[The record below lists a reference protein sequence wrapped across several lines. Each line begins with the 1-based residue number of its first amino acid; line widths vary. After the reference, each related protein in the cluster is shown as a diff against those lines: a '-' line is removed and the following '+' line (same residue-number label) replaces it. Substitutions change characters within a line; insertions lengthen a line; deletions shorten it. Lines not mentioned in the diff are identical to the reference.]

1 MDFIYNFLLVCLSII
16 VGLVVLYF
24 VLVYCWYAFYYI
36 FKKMRKVKGEYK
48 YIGFG
53 NFFKKIFIEFPRQ
66 KAYDIISFNPDTF
79 RDYGF
84 HLITGKQG
92 TGKTITLVYLLL
104 RYQKMYPKLKVK
116 TNMYYKFQD
125 GEIQH
130 WKDLVNSENGIY
142 GEIDVIDEVQNWFS
156 SNQSKD
162 FPPEMLR
169 EVTQQR
175 KQRKMII
182 GTSQVFTRVSKAIRE
197 NVYLVYEPLT
207 IFGCITIVRAYEPTL
222 DTNGTVVSKKPKKT
236 FFFVHNNEIRNA
248 FDTYQKILD
257 MSESGFKEN
266 NNQLDNLQVITN
278 TMLVKKK

>member
-1 MDFIYNFLLVCLSII
+1 MDIIYNFFKFIIILIISIVLLYNLLVFSW
-16 VGLVVLYF
+16 
-24 VLVYCWYAFYYI
+24 YCFYYI
-36 FKKMRKVKGEYK
+36 FKKMRKIKGEYRFVG
-48 YIGFG
+48 YG
-53 NFFKKIFIEFPRQ
+53 NIFKKLLYEFPRQ

-79 RDYGF
+79 REYGF

-116 TNMYYKFQD
+116 TNMYYKYQD
-125 GEIQH
+125 GSIDH

-182 GTSQVFTRVSKAIRE
+182 GTSQVFTRVAKSIRE

-207 IFGCITIVRAYEPTL
+207 LFGCITIVRAYEPTL
-222 DTNGTVVSKKPKKT
+222 DTNGTVINKKPRKT

-248 FDTYQKILD
+248 FDTYRKILD
-257 MSESGFKEN
+257 MSESGFVDN
-266 NNQLDNLQVITN
+266 NVRE
-278 TMLVKKK
+278 